1 MFYPAVESAGLRG
14 VTVANPE
21 GIAAADIREV
31 VLKAAFDELV
41 DRGIDRFTV
50 DRVAKR
56 AGVEPETIITIWGD
70 RRILLMD
77 AVLSGSESVIPIPD
91 TGTLRGDLSQS
102 LKVAVDIA
110 STREGR
116 RQLFS
121 MLPRGR
127 DFDPTEVQWDF
138 WDNRLIAWAVT
149 FRRAQQR
156 GELREG
162 VDPIAAT
169 RMLAAAV
176 NFDVLFAD
184 NAISAEY
191 VEQVLDMFLHGV
203 AR

>member
-1 MFYPAVESAGLRG
+1 MLSACGS
-14 VTVANPE
+14 VTLTKPDD
-21 GIAAADIREV
+21 ADAEAIREV

-56 AGVEPETIITIWGD
+56 AGVEPDVIIAIWGD

-77 AVLSGSESVIPIPD
+77 AVLSSSESVIPIPD
-91 TGTLRGDLSQS
+91 TGTLRGDLA
-102 LKVAVDIA
+102 LAFDAAVTIA

-116 RQLFS
+116 RQLYS

-127 DFDPTEVQWDF
+127 DFDPTEVQRDF

-162 VDPIAAT
+162 IDPMAAT

-184 NAISAEY
+184 NPISAEY

-203 AR
+203 VR

>member
-1 MFYPAVESAGLRG
+1 MLSACGS
-14 VTVANPE
+14 VTLTKPDD
-21 GIAAADIREV
+21 ADAEAIREV

-56 AGVEPETIITIWGD
+56 AGVEPDVIIAIWGD

-77 AVLSGSESVIPIPD
+77 AVLSSSESVIPIPD
-91 TGTLRGDLSQS
+91 TGTLRGDLA
-102 LKVAVDIA
+102 LAFDAAVTIA

-116 RQLFS
+116 RQLYS

-127 DFDPTEVQWDF
+127 DFDPTEVQRDF

-162 VDPIAAT
+162 IDPMAAA

-184 NAISAEY
+184 NPISAEY

-203 AR
+203 VR

>member
-1 MFYPAVESAGLRG
+1 MLSACGSVTLTKPDDADAEAIRG
-14 VTVANPE
+14 
-21 GIAAADIREV
+21 V

-56 AGVEPETIITIWGD
+56 AGVEPDVIIAMWGD

-77 AVLSGSESVIPIPD
+77 AVLSSSESVIPIPD
-91 TGTLRGDLSQS
+91 TGTLWGDLA
-102 LKVAVDIA
+102 LAFEAAVTIA

-116 RQLFS
+116 RQLYS

-127 DFDPTEVQWDF
+127 DFDPTEVQRDF

-162 VDPIAAT
+162 IDPMAAT

-184 NAISAEY
+184 NPISAEY

-203 AR
+203 VR

>member
-1 MFYPAVESAGLRG
+1 MLSACGS
-14 VTVANPE
+14 VTLTKPDD
-21 GIAAADIREV
+21 ADAEAIREV

-56 AGVEPETIITIWGD
+56 AGVEPDVIIAIWGD

-77 AVLSGSESVIPIPD
+77 AVLSSSESVIPIPD
-91 TGTLRGDLSQS
+91 TGTLRGDLA
-102 LKVAVDIA
+102 LAFEAAVTIA

-116 RQLFS
+116 RQLYS

-127 DFDPTEVQWDF
+127 DFDPTEVQRDF

-162 VDPIAAT
+162 IDPMAAT

-184 NAISAEY
+184 NPISAEY

-203 AR
+203 VR

>member
-1 MFYPAVESAGLRG
+1 MLSACGS
-14 VTVANPE
+14 VTLTKPDD
-21 GIAAADIREV
+21 ADAEAIREV

-56 AGVEPETIITIWGD
+56 AGVEPDVIIAIWGD

-77 AVLSGSESVIPIPD
+77 AVLSSSESVIPIPD
-91 TGTLRGDLSQS
+91 TGTLRGDLA
-102 LKVAVDIA
+102 LAFDAAVTIA

-116 RQLFS
+116 RQLYS

-127 DFDPTEVQWDF
+127 DFDPTEVQRDF

-162 VDPIAAT
+162 VDPMAAT

-184 NAISAEY
+184 NPISAEY

-203 AR
+203 VR

>member
-1 MFYPAVESAGLRG
+1 MAKPDD
-14 VTVANPE
+14 
-21 GIAAADIREV
+21 ADAEAIREV

-56 AGVEPETIITIWGD
+56 AGVEPDVIIAIWGD

-77 AVLSGSESVIPIPD
+77 AVLSSSESVIPIPD
-91 TGTLRGDLSQS
+91 TGTLRGDLA
-102 LKVAVDIA
+102 LAVEAAVTIA

-116 RQLFS
+116 RQLYS

-127 DFDPTEVQWDF
+127 DLDPTEVQRDF

-162 VDPIAAT
+162 IDPMAAT

-184 NAISAEY
+184 NPISAEY

-203 AR
+203 VR

>member
-1 MFYPAVESAGLRG
+1 MLSACGS
-14 VTVANPE
+14 VTLTKPDD
-21 GIAAADIREV
+21 ADAEAIREV

-56 AGVEPETIITIWGD
+56 AGVEPDVIIAMWGD

-77 AVLSGSESVIPIPD
+77 AVLSSSESVIPIPD
-91 TGTLRGDLSQS
+91 TGTLRGDLA
-102 LKVAVDIA
+102 LAFEAAVTIA

-116 RQLFS
+116 RQLYS

-127 DFDPTEVQWDF
+127 DFDPTEVQRDF

-162 VDPIAAT
+162 IDPMAAA

-184 NAISAEY
+184 NPISAEY

-203 AR
+203 VR

>member
-1 MFYPAVESAGLRG
+1 MLSACGS
-14 VTVANPE
+14 VTLTKPDD
-21 GIAAADIREV
+21 ADAEAIREV

-56 AGVEPETIITIWGD
+56 AGVEPDVIIAIWGD

-77 AVLSGSESVIPIPD
+77 AVLSSSESVIPIPD
-91 TGTLRGDLSQS
+91 TGTLRGDLS
-102 LKVAVDIA
+102 LAFEAAVTIA

-116 RQLFS
+116 RQLYS

-127 DFDPTEVQWDF
+127 DFDPTEVQRDF

-162 VDPIAAT
+162 VDPMAAT

-184 NAISAEY
+184 NPISAEY

-203 AR
+203 VR

>member
-1 MFYPAVESAGLRG
+1 MLSACGS
-14 VTVANPE
+14 VTLTKPDD
-21 GIAAADIREV
+21 ADAEAIREV

-56 AGVEPETIITIWGD
+56 AGVEPDVIIAMWGD

-77 AVLSGSESVIPIPD
+77 AVLSSSESVIPIPD
-91 TGTLRGDLSQS
+91 TGTLRGDLA
-102 LKVAVDIA
+102 LAFEAAVTIA

-116 RQLFS
+116 RQLYS

-127 DFDPTEVQWDF
+127 DFDPTEVQRDF

-162 VDPIAAT
+162 IDPMAAT

-184 NAISAEY
+184 NPISAEY

-203 AR
+203 VR

>member
-1 MFYPAVESAGLRG
+1 MLSACGSVTLTKPDDADAEAIRG
-14 VTVANPE
+14 
-21 GIAAADIREV
+21 V

-56 AGVEPETIITIWGD
+56 AGVEPDVIIAIWGD

-77 AVLSGSESVIPIPD
+77 AVLSSSESVIPIPD
-91 TGTLRGDLSQS
+91 TGTLRGDLS
-102 LKVAVDIA
+102 LAFEAAVTIA

-116 RQLFS
+116 RQLYS

-127 DFDPTEVQWDF
+127 DFDPTEVQRDF

-162 VDPIAAT
+162 VDPMAAT

-184 NAISAEY
+184 NPISAEY
-191 VEQVLDMFLHGV
+191 VDQVLDMFLHGV
-203 AR
+203 VR

>member
-1 MFYPAVESAGLRG
+1 MLSACGSVTLTKPDDADAEAIRG
-14 VTVANPE
+14 
-21 GIAAADIREV
+21 V

-56 AGVEPETIITIWGD
+56 AGVEPDVIIAIWGD

-77 AVLSGSESVIPIPD
+77 AVLSSSESVIPIPD
-91 TGTLRGDLSQS
+91 TGTLRGDLA
-102 LKVAVDIA
+102 LAVEAAVTIA

-116 RQLFS
+116 RQLYS

-127 DFDPTEVQWDF
+127 DFDPTEVQRDF

-162 VDPIAAT
+162 IDPMAAT

-184 NAISAEY
+184 NPISAEY

-203 AR
+203 VR

>member
-1 MFYPAVESAGLRG
+1 MLSACGS
-14 VTVANPE
+14 VALAKPDDVDAE
-21 GIAAADIREV
+21 AIREV

-56 AGVEPETIITIWGD
+56 AGVEPDVIIAIWGD

-77 AVLSGSESVIPIPD
+77 AVLSSSESVIPIPD
-91 TGTLRGDLSQS
+91 TGTLRGDLS
-102 LKVAVDIA
+102 LAFEAAVTIA

-116 RQLFS
+116 RQLYS

-127 DFDPTEVQWDF
+127 DFDPTEVQRDF

-162 VDPIAAT
+162 VDPMAAT

-184 NAISAEY
+184 NPISAEY
-191 VEQVLDMFLHGV
+191 VDQVLDMFLHGV
-203 AR
+203 VR

>member
-1 MFYPAVESAGLRG
+1 MTKPDDADAEAIRG
-14 VTVANPE
+14 
-21 GIAAADIREV
+21 V

-56 AGVEPETIITIWGD
+56 AGVEPDVIIAIWGD

-77 AVLSGSESVIPIPD
+77 AVLSSSESVIPIPD
-91 TGTLRGDLSQS
+91 TGTLRGDLS
-102 LKVAVDIA
+102 LAFEAAVTIA

-116 RQLFS
+116 RQLYS

-127 DFDPTEVQWDF
+127 DFDPTEVQRDF

-162 VDPIAAT
+162 VDPMAAT

-184 NAISAEY
+184 NPISAEY
-191 VEQVLDMFLHGV
+191 VDQVLDMFLHGV
-203 AR
+203 VR

>member
-1 MFYPAVESAGLRG
+1 MLSACGSVTLTKPDDADAEAIRG
-14 VTVANPE
+14 
-21 GIAAADIREV
+21 V

-56 AGVEPETIITIWGD
+56 AGVEPDVIIAIWGD

-77 AVLSGSESVIPIPD
+77 AVLSSSESVIPIPD
-91 TGTLRGDLSQS
+91 TGTLRGDLA
-102 LKVAVDIA
+102 LAFEAAVTIA

-116 RQLFS
+116 RQLYS

-127 DFDPTEVQWDF
+127 DFDPTEVQRDF

-162 VDPIAAT
+162 IDPMAAT

-184 NAISAEY
+184 NPISAEY

-203 AR
+203 VR

>member
-1 MFYPAVESAGLRG
+1 MLSACGSVALAKPDDADAEAIRG
-14 VTVANPE
+14 
-21 GIAAADIREV
+21 V

-56 AGVEPETIITIWGD
+56 AGVEPDVIIAIWGD

-77 AVLSGSESVIPIPD
+77 AVLSSSESVIPIPD
-91 TGTLRGDLSQS
+91 TGTLRGDLA
-102 LKVAVDIA
+102 LAFEAAVTIA

-116 RQLFS
+116 RQLYS

-127 DFDPTEVQWDF
+127 DFDPTEVQRDF

-162 VDPIAAT
+162 IDPMAAA

-184 NAISAEY
+184 NPISAEY

-203 AR
+203 VR

>member
-1 MFYPAVESAGLRG
+1 MLSACGS
-14 VTVANPE
+14 VALAKPDD
-21 GIAAADIREV
+21 ADAEAIREV

-56 AGVEPETIITIWGD
+56 AGVEPDVIIAIWGD

-77 AVLSGSESVIPIPD
+77 AVLSSSESVIPIPD
-91 TGTLRGDLSQS
+91 TGTLRGDLA
-102 LKVAVDIA
+102 LAVEAAVTIA

-116 RQLFS
+116 RQLYS

-127 DFDPTEVQWDF
+127 DLDPTEVQRDF

-162 VDPIAAT
+162 IDPMAAT

-184 NAISAEY
+184 NPISAEY

-203 AR
+203 VR

>member
-1 MFYPAVESAGLRG
+1 MLSACGS
-14 VTVANPE
+14 VTLTKPDD
-21 GIAAADIREV
+21 ADAEAIREV

-56 AGVEPETIITIWGD
+56 AGVEPDVIIAIWGD

-77 AVLSGSESVIPIPD
+77 AVLSSSESVIPIPD
-91 TGTLRGDLSQS
+91 TGTLRGDLA
-102 LKVAVDIA
+102 LAFEAAVTIA

-116 RQLFS
+116 RQLYS

-127 DFDPTEVQWDF
+127 DFDPTEVQRDF

-162 VDPIAAT
+162 IDPMAAA

-184 NAISAEY
+184 NPISAEY

-203 AR
+203 VR

>member
-1 MFYPAVESAGLRG
+1 MLSACGS
-14 VTVANPE
+14 VTLTKPDD
-21 GIAAADIREV
+21 ADAEAIREV

-56 AGVEPETIITIWGD
+56 AGVEPDVIIAIWGD

-77 AVLSGSESVIPIPD
+77 AVLSSSESVIPIPD
-91 TGTLRGDLSQS
+91 TGTLRGDLA
-102 LKVAVDIA
+102 LAFDAAVTIA

-116 RQLFS
+116 RQLYS

-127 DFDPTEVQWDF
+127 DFDPTEVQRDF

-162 VDPIAAT
+162 IDPMAAT

-184 NAISAEY
+184 NPISAEY
-191 VEQVLDMFLHGV
+191 VDQVLDMFLHGV
-203 AR
+203 VR

>member
-1 MFYPAVESAGLRG
+1 MLSACGS
-14 VTVANPE
+14 VALAKPDD
-21 GIAAADIREV
+21 ADAEAIREV

-56 AGVEPETIITIWGD
+56 AGVEPDVIIAMWGD

-77 AVLSGSESVIPIPD
+77 AVLSSSESVIPIPD
-91 TGTLRGDLSQS
+91 TGTLRGDLA
-102 LKVAVDIA
+102 LAFEAAVTIA

-116 RQLFS
+116 RQLYS

-127 DFDPTEVQWDF
+127 DFDPTEVQRDF

-162 VDPIAAT
+162 IDPMAAA

-184 NAISAEY
+184 NPISAEY

-203 AR
+203 VR

>member
-1 MFYPAVESAGLRG
+1 MLSACGSVTLTQPDDAEAEAIRG
-14 VTVANPE
+14 
-21 GIAAADIREV
+21 I

-56 AGVEPETIITIWGD
+56 AGVEPDVIIAIWGD

-77 AVLSGSESVIPIPD
+77 AVLSSSESVIPIPD
-91 TGTLRGDLSQS
+91 TGTLRGDLA
-102 LKVAVDIA
+102 LAVEAAVTIA

-116 RQLFS
+116 RQLYS

-127 DFDPTEVQWDF
+127 DFDPTEVQRDF

-162 VDPIAAT
+162 IDPMAAT

-184 NAISAEY
+184 NPISAEY

-203 AR
+203 VR

>member
-1 MFYPAVESAGLRG
+1 MLSACGSVTLTKPDDADAEAIRG
-14 VTVANPE
+14 
-21 GIAAADIREV
+21 V

-56 AGVEPETIITIWGD
+56 AGVEPDVIIAIWGD

-77 AVLSGSESVIPIPD
+77 AVLSSSESVIPIPD
-91 TGTLRGDLSQS
+91 TGTLRGDLS
-102 LKVAVDIA
+102 LAFEAAVTIA

-116 RQLFS
+116 RQLYS

-127 DFDPTEVQWDF
+127 DFDPTEVQRDF

-162 VDPIAAT
+162 VDPMAAT

-184 NAISAEY
+184 NPISAEY

-203 AR
+203 VR

>member
-1 MFYPAVESAGLRG
+1 MLQ
-14 VTVANPE
+14 
-21 GIAAADIREV
+21 
-31 VLKAAFDELV
+31 AAFDELV
-41 DRGIDRFTV
+41 DRGIDRFQV

-56 AGVEPETIITIWGD
+56 AGIERDVILTMWID

-77 AVLSGSESVIPIPD
+77 AVLSSSESVIPIPD
-91 TGTLRGDLSQS
+91 TGTLRGDLA
-102 LKVAVDIA
+102 LAVEAAVGIA
-110 STREGR
+110 STRDGR
-116 RQLFS
+116 RQLYS

-127 DFDPTEVQWDF
+127 DFDPTEVQRDF

-149 FRRAQQR
+149 FRRAALR

-169 RMLAAAV
+169 RMLAAAI

-184 NAISAEY
+184 NPISAEY
-191 VEQVLDMFLHGV
+191 VEQVLDTFLHGV

>member
-1 MFYPAVESAGLRG
+1 MLSACGSVTLTKPDDADAEAIRG
-14 VTVANPE
+14 
-21 GIAAADIREV
+21 V

-56 AGVEPETIITIWGD
+56 AGVEPDVIIAIWGD

-77 AVLSGSESVIPIPD
+77 AVLSSSESVIPIPD
-91 TGTLRGDLSQS
+91 TGTLRGDLS
-102 LKVAVDIA
+102 LAFEAAVTIA

-116 RQLFS
+116 RQLYS

-127 DFDPTEVQWDF
+127 DFDPTEVQRDF

-162 VDPIAAT
+162 IDPMAAT

-184 NAISAEY
+184 NPISAEY

-203 AR
+203 VR

>member
-1 MFYPAVESAGLRG
+1 MAKPDDHEAAQIRG
-14 VTVANPE
+14 
-21 GIAAADIREV
+21 I
-31 VLKAAFDELV
+31 VLQAAFDELV

-50 DRVAKR
+50 ERVAKR
-56 AGVEPETIITIWGD
+56 AGVEPAVISSIWVD

-77 AVLSGSESVIPIPD
+77 AVLSSSESVIPIPD
-91 TGTLRGDLSQS
+91 TGTLRGDLS
-102 LKVAVDIA
+102 LAIDAAVEIA

-116 RQLFS
+116 RQLYS

-127 DFDPTEVQWDF
+127 DFDPTEVQRDF

-149 FRRAQQR
+149 FRRAEQR
-156 GELREG
+156 GELRSG

-169 RMLAAAV
+169 RMLAAAI

-184 NAISAEY
+184 NPISADY
-191 VEQVLDMFLHGV
+191 VEKVLDMFLHGV

>member
-1 MFYPAVESAGLRG
+1 
-14 VTVANPE
+14 VTLTKPDD
-21 GIAAADIREV
+21 ADAEAIREV

-56 AGVEPETIITIWGD
+56 AGVEPDVIIAMWGD

-77 AVLSGSESVIPIPD
+77 AVLSSSESVIPIPD
-91 TGTLRGDLSQS
+91 TGTLRGDLA
-102 LKVAVDIA
+102 LAFEAAVTIA

-116 RQLFS
+116 RQLYS

-127 DFDPTEVQWDF
+127 DFDPTEVQRDF

-162 VDPIAAT
+162 IDPMAAA

-184 NAISAEY
+184 NPISAEY

-203 AR
+203 VR

>member
-1 MFYPAVESAGLRG
+1 MLSACGSVTLTKPDDADAEAIRG
-14 VTVANPE
+14 
-21 GIAAADIREV
+21 V

-56 AGVEPETIITIWGD
+56 AGVEPDVIIAIWGD

-77 AVLSGSESVIPIPD
+77 AVLSSSESVIPIPD
-91 TGTLRGDLSQS
+91 TGTLRGDLA
-102 LKVAVDIA
+102 LAFDAAVTIA

-116 RQLFS
+116 RQLYS

-127 DFDPTEVQWDF
+127 DFDPTEVQRDF

-162 VDPIAAT
+162 IDPMAAT

-184 NAISAEY
+184 NPISAEY

-203 AR
+203 VR

>member
-1 MFYPAVESAGLRG
+1 MLSACGSVTLTKPDDADAEAIRG
-14 VTVANPE
+14 
-21 GIAAADIREV
+21 V

-56 AGVEPETIITIWGD
+56 AGVEPDVIIAMWGD

-77 AVLSGSESVIPIPD
+77 AVLSSSESVIPIPD
-91 TGTLRGDLSQS
+91 TGTLRGDLA
-102 LKVAVDIA
+102 LAFEAAVTIA

-116 RQLFS
+116 RQLYS

-127 DFDPTEVQWDF
+127 DFDPTEVQRDF

-162 VDPIAAT
+162 IDPMAAT

-184 NAISAEY
+184 NPISAEY

-203 AR
+203 VR

>member
-1 MFYPAVESAGLRG
+1 MLSACGS
-14 VTVANPE
+14 VALAKPDD
-21 GIAAADIREV
+21 ADAEAIREV

-56 AGVEPETIITIWGD
+56 AGVEPDVIIAIWGD

-77 AVLSGSESVIPIPD
+77 AVLSSSESVIPIPD
-91 TGTLRGDLSQS
+91 TGTLRGDLA
-102 LKVAVDIA
+102 LAFEAAVTIA

-116 RQLFS
+116 RQLYS

-127 DFDPTEVQWDF
+127 DFDPTEVQRDF

-162 VDPIAAT
+162 IDPMAAA

-184 NAISAEY
+184 NPISAEY

-203 AR
+203 VR

>member
-1 MFYPAVESAGLRG
+1 MLSACGS
-14 VTVANPE
+14 VTLTKPDD
-21 GIAAADIREV
+21 ADAEAIREV

-56 AGVEPETIITIWGD
+56 AGVEPDVIIAIWGD

-77 AVLSGSESVIPIPD
+77 AVLSSSESVIPIPD
-91 TGTLRGDLSQS
+91 TGTLRGDLA
-102 LKVAVDIA
+102 LAFDTAVTIA

-116 RQLFS
+116 RQLYS

-127 DFDPTEVQWDF
+127 DFDPTEVQRDF

-162 VDPIAAT
+162 IDPMAAA

-184 NAISAEY
+184 NPISAEY
-191 VEQVLDMFLHGV
+191 VDQVLDMFLHGV
-203 AR
+203 VR

>member
-1 MFYPAVESAGLRG
+1 MLSACGS
-14 VTVANPE
+14 VTLTKPDD
-21 GIAAADIREV
+21 ADAEAIREV

-56 AGVEPETIITIWGD
+56 AGVEPDVIIAIWGD

-77 AVLSGSESVIPIPD
+77 AVLSSSESVIPIPD
-91 TGTLRGDLSQS
+91 TGTLRGDLA
-102 LKVAVDIA
+102 LAFDTAVTIA

-116 RQLFS
+116 RQLYS

-127 DFDPTEVQWDF
+127 DFDPTEVQRDF

-162 VDPIAAT
+162 IDPMAAT

-184 NAISAEY
+184 NPISAEY

-203 AR
+203 VR

>member
-1 MFYPAVESAGLRG
+1 MLSACGSVTLTKPDDADAEAIRG
-14 VTVANPE
+14 
-21 GIAAADIREV
+21 V

-56 AGVEPETIITIWGD
+56 AGVEPDVIIAIWGD

-77 AVLSGSESVIPIPD
+77 AVLSSSESVIPIPD
-91 TGTLRGDLSQS
+91 TGTLRGDLA
-102 LKVAVDIA
+102 LAFEAAVTIA

-116 RQLFS
+116 RQLYS

-127 DFDPTEVQWDF
+127 DFDPTEVQRDF

-162 VDPIAAT
+162 VDPMAAT

-184 NAISAEY
+184 NPISAEY

-203 AR
+203 VR